1 MDNFD
6 LRKYL
11 AESKLTQGNK
21 ITGDFDNRGNF
32 LKNYPELR
40 DPKNQN
46 LIQKFVISVFDEEP
60 SKRKDRK
67 LVSKER
73 LNRPKD
79 DVNRK
84 LQNIVVDKVMFDEML
99 NLLKK
104 GNYTYGKKLEFIPK
118 GSNSKELRFP
128 SLYFSA
134 RSSSDDDRNIY
145 NQDFIFADY
154 YQQQRI

>member
-6 LRKYL
+6 LKKYL
-11 AESKLTQGNK
+11 AESKLTQGNRM
-21 ITGDFDNRGNF
+21 TGDFDDRGNF
-32 LKNYPELR
+32 LKNNPELR

-46 LIQKFVISVFDEEP
+46 LIQKFVFSVFDEEP
-60 SKRKDRK
+60 SKRKERR
-67 LVSKER
+67 LVSKEKLDR
-73 LNRPKD
+73 TNDRY
-79 DVNRK
+79 NRK
-84 LQNIVVDKVMFDEML
+84 LKNIVVNKVMFDEMF

-134 RSSSDDDRNIY
+134 RSSSDDDPNQY
-145 NQDFIFADY
+145 NQDFIFANY
-154 YQQQRI
+154 YQQRRN

>member
-11 AESKLTQGNK
+11 AESKLTQGNRL
-21 ITGDFDNRGNF
+21 TGDFDNRGNF

-46 LIQKFVISVFDEEP
+46 LIQKFVFSVFDEEP
-60 SKRKDRK
+60 SKRKDTK

-84 LQNIVVDKVMFDEML
+84 LENIVVNKYMFDEMF

-104 GNYTYGKKLEFIPK
+104 GNYTYSKKLEFIPK

-128 SLYFSA
+128 SFYLMA
-134 RSSSDDDRNIY
+134 RSNRY

>member
-46 LIQKFVISVFDEEP
+46 LIQKFVFSVFDEEP
-60 SKRKDRK
+60 SKRKDTK

-73 LNRPKD
+73 LDRTNDKY
-79 DVNRK
+79 NRK

-128 SLYFSA
+128 SFYLSA

>member
-32 LKNYPELR
+32 LKSYPELR

-46 LIQKFVISVFDEEP
+46 LIQKFVFSVFDEEP
-60 SKRKDRK
+60 SKRKDTK

-73 LNRPKD
+73 LDRTNDKY
-79 DVNRK
+79 NRK

-128 SLYFSA
+128 SFYLSG
-134 RSSSDDDRNIY
+134 RSSSDDDPNQY
-145 NQDFIFADY
+145 NQDYIFADY